1 MKQEWL
7 KYYRFLEDLRQSG
20 ITNMFGAVPYLQQAF
35 PELSE
40 LEAEDVLVNWMQ
52 NYDKIIDCLGKE

>member
-40 LEAEDVLVNWMQ
+40 LEAEDVLANWMQ